1 MTIAYFGPSGTFT
14 EAALHDFVERGLVP
28 ETDLLPLG
36 SQQDV
41 IDAVRRGTASHG
53 CVPIESTVDGS
64 VAPTL
69 DGLVAGT
76 PVQVLAETQLV
87 VSFSVLLAPG
97 ADPDNVATVAAYP
110 VAAAQVRS
118 WLAGRWPDASVVPA
132 GSNSAAALD
141 AAAGRA
147 DAAVTTPIMAQRLI
161 REGLDLRVAGSEVAD
176 YPGAKTRFVL
186 VGEPRAPLPRTGS
199 DRTAVALRLAH
210 SPGSLANAMNQLAL
224 RDLDL
229 IRIESR
235 PTRNQ
240 PEPYWFFLDF
250 VGHLD
255 DPVVAEAL
263 KSLRQHSTEVFY
275 LGSWSCESFGGTPG
289 RPIGVPPPSDEAARA
304 WVDSLS
310 SLRCHTQD

>member
-1 MTIAYFGPSGTFT
+1 MSIAYFGPSGTFT
-14 EAALHDFVERGLVP
+14 EAAARDFIERGLVP
-28 ETDLLPLG
+28 EAELVSLG

-41 IDAVRRGTASHG
+41 IDAVRSGAAGHG

-69 DGLVAGT
+69 DGLVAGS
-76 PVQVLAETQLV
+76 PVQILAETQLV

-97 ADPDNVATVAAYP
+97 AVPDGVATVAAYP
-110 VAAAQVRS
+110 VAAAQVRG
-118 WLAGRWPDASVVPA
+118 WLANRWPDAVVLPSA
-132 GSNSAAALD
+132 SNSAAALD
-141 AAAGRA
+141 AAEGRA

-161 REGLDLRVAGSEVAD
+161 SLGLRAAGNDVAD
-176 YPGAKTRFVL
+176 HPGAKTRFVL
-186 VGEPRAPLPRTGS
+186 VAKPCAPRPRTGS

-210 SPGSLANAMNQLAL
+210 SPGSLSNAMNQLAL

-250 VGHLD
+250 VGHLH

-263 KSLRQHSTEVFY
+263 KSLRQHSIEVFY
-275 LGSWSCESFGGTPG
+275 LGSWSCESFGGAPG
-289 RPIGVPPPSDEAARA
+289 RPIGVPPPSDAAARA
-304 WVDSLS
+304 WVEG
-310 SLRCHTQD
+310 LRSPGQDA